1 MKHVKAFAIKFLSTL
16 VLLSLIL
23 MILFNLPFT
32 NVFMITV
39 VLGVLA
45 YIIGDL
51 LILPRTNNLVATLS
65 DFGLAFFVI
74 WLMSENF
81 TYRGNTVMMSLIAS
95 IGVLIFEYFFHKYL
109 IQNFI
114 QEAKSN
120 PRQEKLQFQTE
131 MAEEFHPNSK
141 TDNDES
147 IYTIVF
153 FTIKVVLK

>member
-1 MKHVKAFAIKFLSTL
+1 MKHVKAFSIKFISTL

-23 MILFNLPFT
+23 MVLFNLPFT

-39 VLGVLA
+39 VLGVVA
-45 YIIGDL
+45 YVIGDMF
-51 LILPRTNNLVATLS
+51 ILSRTNNLVATLS

-81 TYRGNTVMMSLIAS
+81 TYRGNTVMISLIAS
-95 IGVLIFEYFFHKYL
+95 IGVLIFEYFFHKYI
-109 IQNFI
+109 IQNFM

-131 MAEEFHPNSK
+131 MAEEFHPSNKPDKDKS
-141 TDNDES
+141 
-147 IYTIVF
+147 
-153 FTIKVVLK
+153 